1 MSAPG
6 ISLRHAR
13 VRYGPLEALHGVT
26 LHAPAPGVTVLLG
39 RNGSGR
45 TTALRA
51 LAGTVPLSRGAVVW
65 DGTDITGMP
74 AYERARRGLCLVPDR
89 RAVFGSLTVREN
101 LGLAAPDQDFAPA
114 LDAYPQ
120 LGSLLP
126 RKAGTLS
133 GGEQRMLA
141 LSRALL
147 ARARVVLVDEP
158 AQGMSPTVAA
168 RTYELLSGLDA
179 CVIVAEQRL
188 PPGLHDR
195 TAIVYELRRGAVV
208 FSGEATEAAVSAA
221 AGPSG
226 PADASRR
233 RGPAGPPG
241 PPGPTLPGDSGSRWP
256 RPPEGPPEKSAKM
269 LPEGA
274 SEEAPE

>member
-1 MSAPG
+1 MSPPG

-26 LHAPAPGVTVLLG
+26 LLAPAPGLTVLLG

-65 DGTDITGMP
+65 DGIDVTRMP
-74 AYERARRGLCLVPDR
+74 AYERARRGLCLVPER
-89 RAVFGSLTVREN
+89 QAVFGSLTVREN
-101 LGLAAPDQDFAPA
+101 LELAATGPSATGPSFEPA

-120 LGSLLP
+120 LRPLLT

-168 RTYELLSGLDA
+168 RTYELLGELDA
-179 CVIVAEQRL
+179 CVVLAEQRL
-188 PPGLHDR
+188 PPGLHGR
-195 TAIVYELRRGAVV
+195 AAVVYELRRGEIV
-208 FSGEATEAAVSAA
+208 FSGEATEPAVAD
-221 AGPSG
+221 PSEPERG
-226 PADASRR
+226 RR
-233 RGPAGPPG
+233 P
-241 PPGPTLPGDSGSRWP
+241 S
-256 RPPEGPPEKSAKM
+256 K
-269 LPEGA
+269 
-274 SEEAPE
+274 